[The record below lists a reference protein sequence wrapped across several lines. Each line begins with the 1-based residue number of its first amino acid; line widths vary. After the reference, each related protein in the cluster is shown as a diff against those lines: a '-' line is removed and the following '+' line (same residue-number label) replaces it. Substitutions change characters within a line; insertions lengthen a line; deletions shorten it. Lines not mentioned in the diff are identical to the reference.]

1 MECVAGGDLLS
12 AIERRGAYEEA
23 EARRI
28 FAQIVEAVTQMHS
41 VGVVH
46 RDLKPENI
54 CFTHQDQSQIKL
66 IDMGAAGFDSPAGL
80 SELCGTP
87 LYAAPEITP
96 WYFADNPKAAAK
108 CPRYGREVDY
118 WSLGIALF
126 VMLSGEAPFEQ
137 DQPVELLLAEVRRGK
152 LDFSGPLWSK
162 ISSSA
167 QDLIQGLLLTDPK
180 ARLQLPAIRS
190 HPWLAG
196 ELSQLPT
203 QLHRAPPSPPPA
215 PPPLTD
221 RELLV
226 MLQLLPL
233 SVSPGPATRC
243 CGDLRLLLVGGA
255 KGEPP
260 PILTIRVDETR
271 RVSIF
276 PSKQEEPPVA
286 SFCCGREHIIQWLSG
301 GGLVPPSLELPD
313 DSRLASFLRNFNLSQ
328 QRFRAFCLEQGI
340 RVAKGGRGGGKLNG
354 DRSPQGTG
362 RWPPRTGTKPQR
374 KGGTHYDAMAHSN
387 ARGGEAKFRQSL

>member
-1 MECVAGGDLLS
+1 MRKVADGVAWKGE
-12 AIERRGAYEEA
+12 EREEA
-23 EARRI
+23 EEGWEGAGWGGCNGIGGMSRCI
-28 FAQIVEAVTQMHS
+28 AATLQ

-162 ISSSA
+162 VTSLFSA
-167 QDLIQGLLLTDPK
+167 
-180 ARLQLPAIRS
+180 S
-190 HPWLAG
+190 
-196 ELSQLPT
+196 LSPI
-203 QLHRAPPSPPPA
+203 
-215 PPPLTD
+215 PLTIYPSSPRCSAPGWWIGSCNWFDSWID
-221 RELLV
+221 RMRISFSSDTHALKASRAV
-226 MLQLLPL
+226 N
-233 SVSPGPATRC
+233 
-243 CGDLRLLLVGGA
+243 
-255 KGEPP
+255 
-260 PILTIRVDETR
+260 
-271 RVSIF
+271 
-276 PSKQEEPPVA
+276 VA
-286 SFCCGREHIIQWLSG
+286 NDQ
-301 GGLVPPSLELPD
+301 
-313 DSRLASFLRNFNLSQ
+313 
-328 QRFRAFCLEQGI
+328 
-340 RVAKGGRGGGKLNG
+340 
-354 DRSPQGTG
+354 
-362 RWPPRTGTKPQR
+362 
-374 KGGTHYDAMAHSN
+374 
-387 ARGGEAKFRQSL
+387 